1 MRQKKSLV
9 MAAWFLTAL
18 VLLILLVF
26 LLIATDGLAVEVKQG
41 ESFESFVVTVSN
53 QSKHTISFVSVVQQ
67 ANNETKVLG
76 VLPSLQP
83 EESKAFVIPSQSA
96 KVIITAFAPFHRTA
110 QESIF
115 LQPQKPFSVTVEMPS
130 EIKLGQQFELTVK
143 VCNQTQ
149 ETQITLE
156 ESHEQAFF
164 GGQFQTKQLDI
175 PFNECRNASFVFQP
189 SFSGQTS
196 VNFNIKNNNFSEIF
210 EKNLT
215 IKPE

>member
-1 MRQKKSLV
+1 

-18 VLLILLVF
+18 VLVILLGF
-26 LLIATDGLAVEVKQG
+26 LLVATDGLAVEVKQG
-41 ESFESFVVTVSN
+41 DSFESFVVTVSN

-67 ANNETKVLG
+67 TGNETKVLD

-83 EESKAFVIPSQSA
+83 EESKSFAIPSQSV
-96 KVIITAFAPFHRTA
+96 KVIVTAFAPFHKSV

-115 LQPQKPFSVTVEMPS
+115 LQPQKPFSITVETPP
-130 EIKLGQQFELTVK
+130 EIRIGEQFELTIA

-149 ETQITLE
+149 EAQITLE
-156 ESHEQAFF
+156 ESHEPAFF
-164 GGQFQTKQLDI
+164 GGQFQTKQLEI
-175 PFNECRNASFVFQP
+175 PFNECRNASFVFRA

-196 VNFNIKNNNFSEIF
+196 VNFNIKNNSFSEIF

-215 IKPE
+215 VRPE

>member
-1 MRQKKSLV
+1 

-18 VLLILLVF
+18 VLVILLAF
-26 LLIATDGLAVEVKQG
+26 LLIATDGLAVEVEQDD
-41 ESFESFVVTVSN
+41 SFESFLVTVSN
-53 QSKHTISFVSVVQQ
+53 QSKHTINFVSVVQQ
-67 ANNETKVLG
+67 TDNETKVLG
-76 VLPSLQP
+76 VLPLLQP
-83 EESKAFVIPSQSA
+83 AESKSFVIPSQSA
-96 KVIITAFAPFHRTA
+96 KIIVTAFAPFHKSS

-115 LQPQKPFSVTVEMPS
+115 LQPQKPFSVTIETPP
-130 EIKLGQQFELTVK
+130 EIRIGEQFELAIK

-175 PFNECRNASFVFQP
+175 PFNECRNASFVFQA

-196 VNFNIKNNNFSEIF
+196 VNFNIKNNSFSEIF

-215 IKPE
+215 IRPE

>member
-1 MRQKKSLV
+1 

-18 VLLILLVF
+18 VLLILLAF

-83 EESKAFVIPSQSA
+83 EESKAFAIPSQSA
-96 KVIITAFAPFHRTA
+96 KVIITAFAPFHKAA

-115 LQPQKPFSVTVEMPS
+115 LPPQKPFSVTVETPP

-164 GGQFQTKQLDI
+164 GSQFQTKQLDI
-175 PFNECRNASFVFQP
+175 PFSECRNASFVFQA

-196 VNFNIKNNNFSEIF
+196 VNFNIKNNSFSEIF